1 MDTKAKAHYPK
12 RDNLGESMESSP
24 QQAMPPEKKDLENY
38 AIFYL
43 GSYMNTVKKERPEH
57 LPPLARNGPYHIEVC
72 ILPNGCLALIFTEAE
87 KERVEVFERGWEY
100 VESKVATNPIH
111 LITVYPHE
119 KSAVADAIAR
129 GKKDAARDIR
139 SVEDSDI
146 ARAVLQL
153 EKIMDT
159 LKGLEQGNK
168 TTLKAARAE
177 LVKMK
182 PIWEAVRNAGPE
194 VDMLALVDAMKSY
207 PPAPITISVDVKDRE
222 LLEKTA
228 AGLGDMSDLLRRL
241 ETQDRKLEDLEQSM
255 RKVFSEYSRTIDERI
270 SKGLEVVLESETKKR
285 LEESATLVQK
295 VATQLEPRLSNLEQ
309 KAAAQPEPS
318 PSALVQK
325 VATLL
330 EPRLSNL
337 EQKVAAQLEPRPS
350 DLEQKVTALLEP
362 RLSKLESV
370 AHQDKDNGVAKEVLL
385 AVADIR
391 ANLDH
396 ISSRVSKLESTAG
409 FGPKLR
415 TLKKAP

>member
-1 MDTKAKAHYPK
+1 MLSAYPRDLWQSLHGEVADPKAKAHYPK
-12 RDNLGESMESSP
+12 RDNLRESMESSP

-38 AIFYL
+38 ALSYL

-57 LPPLARNGPYHIEVC
+57 LPPLARNGPYDIEVC
-72 ILPNGCLALIFTEAE
+72 VLPNGCLALIFTKAE

-100 VESKVATNPIH
+100 VESKVSTNPLH
-111 LITVYPHE
+111 MVTVYPHE

-139 SVEDSDI
+139 AVEDSDI
-146 ARAVLQL
+146 ARAVVQL
-153 EKIMDT
+153 ERIMDT

-182 PIWEAVRNAGPE
+182 PIWDLVRNAGPE

-241 ETQDRKLEDLEQSM
+241 ETQDRKLEELEQSM

-285 LEESATLVQK
+285 LEESATIEQK
-295 VATQLEPRLSNLEQ
+295 VATQLEPRLS
-309 KAAAQPEPS
+309 
-318 PSALVQK
+318 
-325 VATLL
+325 
-330 EPRLSNL
+330 
-337 EQKVAAQLEPRPS
+337 
-350 DLEQKVTALLEP
+350 
-362 RLSKLESV
+362 KLESE
-370 AHQDKDNGVAKEVLL
+370 AHQDKDDGVAKEVLL

-391 ANLDH
+391 TNLDNV
-396 ISSRVSKLESTAG
+396 SARVSKLESTAG
-409 FGPKLR
+409 LSPKLR
-415 TLKKAP
+415 TLKKTP